1 MKIVAATT
9 FSPRGYAEYAPRVID
24 SFVQHWDKNISLY
37 AYYDAVPDSGWQV
50 NADNV
55 HYLPFVDPDLIAFK
69 DRNRDNPKQTGNGT
83 NKDFL
88 RDGIRFSH
96 KVFAYIDTALNKGA
110 DIAVWLD
117 GDVIT
122 HEDVNEATVL
132 RWLDGKMAGA
142 LLRPWIYTET
152 GFHVFD
158 MRYPEAKDFMQQWR
172 AQYTTDAIW
181 DLPWYADSST
191 KLGYTDCHT
200 YDAVRDRFPSA
211 LWNDLSPNLKHPHPF
226 VNGILGEHMD
236 HTKGPRK
243 KAGRSRDS
251 DIVVDRKESYWR
263 NQ

>member
-1 MKIVAATT
+1 MKIAASTT
-9 FSPRGYAEYAPRVID
+9 FSTTGYAEYAHRVID
-24 SFVQHWDKNISLY
+24 SFIEHWDDSIDLY
-37 AYYDAVPDSGWQV
+37 AYYDAIPDGGWR
-50 NADNV
+50 ATASNV
-55 HYLPFVDPDLIAFK
+55 HYLPFEDPDLIAFK
-69 DRNRDNPKQTGNGT
+69 ERNIDNPEQAGNGT

-96 KVFAYIDTALNKGA
+96 KVFAYIDTAMNKGA
-110 DIAVWLD
+110 DIAIWLD

-122 HEDVNEATVL
+122 HEDVNEATVF

-158 MRYPEAKDFMQQWR
+158 MRFPQAAQFMQQWR
-172 AQYTTDAIW
+172 MQYTTDAIW
-181 DLPWYADSST
+181 NLPWDPNNRN

-200 YDAVRDRFPSA
+200 YDAVRSQFPA
-211 LWNDLSPNLKHPHPF
+211 ELWNDLSPNLQHPHPF

-243 KAGRSRDS
+243 AEGRSRKS
-251 DIVVDRKESYWR
+251 DIVVQRTESYWSK
-263 NQ
+263 Q

>member
-9 FSPRGYAEYAPRVID
+9 FSPAGYAEYAHRVID
-24 SFVQHWDKNISLY
+24 SFVQHWDKDIDLY
-37 AYYDAVPDSGWQV
+37 AYYDAVPESGWQV
-50 NADNV
+50 TASNV
-55 HYLPFVDPDLIAFK
+55 HYLPFDDPDLIAFK
-69 DRNRDNPKQTGNGT
+69 DRNRNNPKQTGNGT

-117 GDVIT
+117 G
-122 HEDVNEATVL
+122 
-132 RWLDGKMAGA
+132 KMAGA

-158 MRYPEAKDFMQQWR
+158 MRYPEAKAFMKEWR
-172 AQYTTDAIW
+172 EQYTTDAIW
-181 DLPWYADSST
+181 ELPWHADSSN

-200 YDAVRDRFPSA
+200 YDAVRSRFSSA

-243 KAGRSRDS
+243 KEGRSRAS